1 MRRTSA
7 FLILLLVLFQAGP
20 AVAAEVTVRARVD
33 RTTVSP
39 GESLQ
44 LEVTVSNGKGEVDLS
59 ALTDFKVLSGGTS
72 SSVQIINGR
81 MSREQTHTML
91 LIAQRKGIVTI
102 PALNVEVD
110 GKTYTTE
117 PITITV
123 SDSTASGGSA
133 DKEAWVTAEVSN
145 LSPFQ
150 GQQITYTFRLT
161 NRVQIN
167 DAKFQPPEFKGFNAK
182 EIEERRSYRK
192 LIDGR
197 DHMITEVYFVLTPL
211 SAGLQTIDPA
221 VLQVGIVRPGSR
233 RSRSPFD
240 DFFNR
245 GTVEPKVLQTET
257 IRVQVRPLPPLE
269 AGRTFS
275 GLVGRFDLTAAV
287 ESTELQVGDSAT
299 VTVTVQGKGNVMDAQ
314 SPDLKIPPAFKHYAD
329 NAEEAIRTDREGAS
343 GKKIFRTALVPVQ
356 SGTFTLP
363 PVQLVYFDINESAYR
378 TLTAAIPSLTV
389 RASDA
394 ARSTPVAVTPGPL
407 KPLKKRVAFTGR
419 DILPPKESL
428 DAVVSRS
435 PIAGTLFIC
444 SIAAPAIVFLILMW
458 AQRLIRRD
466 LSPMAAMKTRA
477 RRALK
482 QARNN
487 DAEDVLTLLYQALT
501 AAILAAAGRTGEALT
516 WKEARSLLKA
526 AGKSEEEAG
535 RAADLLSRIES
546 HKFSGSTL
554 NEAQKMDL
562 LDQTQTMVGKLA
574 R

>member
-1 MRRTSA
+1 M
-7 FLILLLVLFQAGP
+7 
-20 AVAAEVTVRARVD
+20 
-33 RTTVSP
+33 
-39 GESLQ
+39 
-44 LEVTVSNGKGEVDLS
+44 
-59 ALTDFKVLSGGTS
+59 
-72 SSVQIINGR
+72 
-81 MSREQTHTML
+81 
-91 LIAQRKGIVTI
+91 
-102 PALNVEVD
+102 
-110 GKTYTTE
+110 
-117 PITITV
+117 
-123 SDSTASGGSA
+123 
-133 DKEAWVTAEVSN
+133 
-145 LSPFQ
+145 
-150 GQQITYTFRLT
+150 
-161 NRVQIN
+161 
-167 DAKFQPPEFKGFNAK
+167 
-182 EIEERRSYRK
+182 
-192 LIDGR
+192 
-197 DHMITEVYFVLTPL
+197 
-211 SAGLQTIDPA
+211 
-221 VLQVGIVRPGSR
+221 
-233 RSRSPFD
+233 
-240 DFFNR
+240 
-245 GTVEPKVLQTET
+245 
-257 IRVQVRPLPPLE
+257 
-269 AGRTFS
+269 
-275 GLVGRFDLTAAV
+275 
-287 ESTELQVGDSAT
+287 
-299 VTVTVQGKGNVMDAQ
+299 
-314 SPDLKIPPAFKHYAD
+314 
-329 NAEEAIRTDREGAS
+329 
-343 GKKIFRTALVPVQ
+343 Q

-394 ARSTPVAVTPGPL
+394 ARSTPVTVTPGPL